1 MRSEST
7 AQTLRLRPWAGAWD
21 RDVIRRAVLING
33 PMGTLLVVVA
43 ALHVAM
49 FAGTG
54 ILRAIYPFPIDGI
67 EPGAIQEVRR
77 VLAGQP
83 IYVAPDLGYVPFI
96 YGPVDFFASAL
107 FALGSGSALMGLRLV
122 SLLASLGSIALVVA
136 FVRRETG
143 TWLVGVVGGGVLAG
157 CGPLVDFAMDNGRM
171 DALFV
176 FLLLASTYAARIA
189 IEPAAGWR
197 SGVCSGALMGLALL
211 TKQSGL
217 PVTAAFVVLFAL
229 VRRGQLAAFCVS
241 LMAVCGVTVGLL
253 VAQSGRWPLFYLWE
267 LPRRHEIWRELILR
281 IFPDV
286 LSRFTL
292 PLVVGPFYFLGRVLA
307 GDRRRLSFYAAMTIG
322 FVGTS
327 WTSYSN
333 IGGARNVLLPAYAV
347 LAILFA
353 LGVNEALSRLPG
365 DGQTRPIRGYIFAV
379 AIAQL
384 LVLMYNP
391 RLIVP
396 YSSDR
401 WDGERLTAT
410 LAALP
415 GPIFAGSYQGFVSD
429 PSIIAP
435 DLGAVREL
443 EGAFGGTGTQEGSDW
458 DGMLAGALVQR
469 RFTYLIVDPDNSA
482 AIVPLLADAYGYE
495 HVGPLFPEGDIYWA
509 WRTGWAPKADVYVRP
524 DPGT

>member
-1 MRSEST
+1 MLASS
-7 AQTLRLRPWAGAWD
+7 A
-21 RDVIRRAVLING
+21 RRAILMNG
-33 PMGTLLVVVA
+33 PMGTLLLAVA
-43 ALHVAM
+43 GLHVAM

-54 ILRAIYPFPIDGI
+54 VLRAIYPFPIDGI

-83 IYVAPDLGYVPFI
+83 IYVAPELGYVPFI
-96 YGPVDFFASAL
+96 YGPVYFFASAL
-107 FALGSGSALMGLRLV
+107 FALGSGSALMGLRFV
-122 SLLASLGSIALVVA
+122 SLLASLGSIALIVA
-136 FVRRETG
+136 LVRRETG
-143 TWLVGVVGGGVLAG
+143 SLLVGVVAGGVLAA
-157 CGPLVDFAMDNGRM
+157 CGPLVDFAMDIGRM

-176 FLLLASTYAARIA
+176 FLLLASTYAARLA
-189 IEPAAGWR
+189 IEPTAGWT
-197 SGVCSGALMGLALL
+197 SGASSGALMGLALL

-217 PVTAAFVVLFAL
+217 PVVAAFLVLFALLRRNQLAAFVVSL
-229 VRRGQLAAFCVS
+229 V
-241 LMAVCGVTVGLL
+241 AVCGVALALL
-253 VAQSGRWPLFYLWE
+253 TAQSGRWPLFYLWE
-267 LPRRHEIWRELILR
+267 LPRRHEIWRELMLR

-292 PLVVGPFYFLGRVLA
+292 PLVVGPFYLLGRALA
-307 GDRRRLSFYAAMTIG
+307 GDRRRLTFYAAVTAG
-322 FVGTS
+322 FVGTAWS
-327 WTSYSN
+327 SYSN
-333 IGGARNVLLPAYAV
+333 VGGARNVLLPAYAA

-353 LGVNEALSRLPG
+353 LGVHEALSRLPVA
-365 DGQTRPIRGYIFAV
+365 GQTRPIRGYLFAIG
-379 AIAQL
+379 IAQL

-429 PSIIAP
+429 PSMVAP

-495 HVGPLFPEGDIYWA
+495 RVGPLFPEGDIYWA

-524 DPGT
+524 NPGA